1 MWKDTIKKKDE
12 EKFSTMPKNLMFE
25 WEWRKKTN
33 PYLKDTAPEEL
44 EQKSWS
50 KDVSTLFVAGRARQ
64 LDIQKGINA
73 LNEMGIECMVA
84 DLINKSTSDDFTG
97 HLHFG
102 VAVKATSGA
111 KSVVLYFDTDTEA
124 YWVGGDYPE
133 IENIHLPFELTNPR
147 AFSALVMNRLG
158 FNVGVK
164 EDDRYSKEAEKELY
178 RKLRN
183 EEITYDQF
191 VYGMQDLGIA
201 MDRGYSNT
209 QQRAAERGYYF

>member
-1 MWKDTIKKKDE
+1 MWKDTIRKKDE
-12 EKFSTMPKNLMFE
+12 KQFSTMPKNLMFE
-25 WEWRKKTN
+25 WEWRKKRN
-33 PYLKDTAPEEL
+33 PEIDYGPDL
-44 EQKSWS
+44 EQNSWS
-50 KDVSTLFVAGRARQ
+50 KDVDTLFVADDARQ

-84 DLINKSTSDDFTG
+84 DLINENTSDDFTG

-111 KSVVLYFDTDTEA
+111 KSVVLYFDTDTDA
-124 YWVGGDYPE
+124 YWIGGDVPE

-158 FNVGVK
+158 FNVGVPK
-164 EDDRYSKEAEKELY
+164 DDRYSKEAERELY
-178 RKLRN
+178 RKLRA

-191 VYGMQDLGIA
+191 VYGMQDLGIS

>member
-1 MWKDTIKKKDE
+1 MWKDTIRKKEE

-33 PYLKDTAPEEL
+33 PDFDYGPEL
-44 EQKSWS
+44 EQNSWS
-50 KDVSTLFVAGRARQ
+50 QDVSTLFVAGRARQ

-73 LNEMGIECMVA
+73 LKEMDIKCFVA
-84 DLINKSTSDDFTG
+84 DLINENTSDDFTG

-111 KSVVLYFDTDTEA
+111 KEVILYFDTDTEA

-147 AFSALVMNRLG
+147 AFSAIVMNRLG

-164 EDDRYSKEAEKELY
+164 EDDRYDKEAEKELY
-178 RKLRN
+178 RQLRA

-201 MDRGYSNT
+201 MDRGYSDT

>member
-1 MWKDTIKKKDE
+1 MWKDEIKKKDE
-12 EKFSTMPKNLMFE
+12 EKFSKMPKDLMFE
-25 WEWRKKTN
+25 WEWRKKVN
-33 PYLKDTAPEEL
+33 PERDYGPEL
-44 EQKSWS
+44 EQNSWS
-50 KDVSTLFVAGRARQ
+50 KDVDTLFVSDDARQ

-84 DLINKSTSDDFTG
+84 DLINENTSDDFTG

-124 YWVGGDYPE
+124 YWVGGDVPE

-158 FNVGVK
+158 FNVGAPK
-164 EDDRYSKEAEKELY
+164 DDRYSKEAEKELY
-178 RKLRN
+178 RKLRA

-191 VYGMQDLGIA
+191 VYGMQDLGIS

>member
-1 MWKDTIKKKDE
+1 MWKDTIRKKDE

-25 WEWRKKTN
+25 WEWRKKMN
-33 PYLKDTAPEEL
+33 PERDYGPEL
-44 EQKSWS
+44 EQNSWS
-50 KDVSTLFVAGRARQ
+50 KDVDTLFVANNARQ

-84 DLINKSTSDDFTG
+84 DLINENTSDDFTG

-124 YWVGGDYPE
+124 YWVGGDVPE

-158 FNVGVK
+158 FNVGVPQ
-164 EDDRYSKEAEKELY
+164 DDRYSKEAEKELY

>member
-12 EKFSTMPKNLMFE
+12 EKFSTMPKDLMFE
-25 WEWRKKTN
+25 WEWRKKVN
-33 PYLKDTAPEEL
+33 PERDYGPEL
-44 EQKSWS
+44 EQNSWS
-50 KDVSTLFVAGRARQ
+50 KDVDSIFVADDARQ

-84 DLINKSTSDDFTG
+84 DLINENTSDDFTG

-111 KSVVLYFDTDTEA
+111 KTVILYFDTDTEA
-124 YWVGGDYPE
+124 YWVGGDVPE

-158 FNVGVK
+158 FNVGVPK
-164 EDDRYSKEAEKELY
+164 DERYSKETEKELY
-178 RKLRN
+178 RKLRA

-191 VYGMQDLGIA
+191 VYGMQDLGIN